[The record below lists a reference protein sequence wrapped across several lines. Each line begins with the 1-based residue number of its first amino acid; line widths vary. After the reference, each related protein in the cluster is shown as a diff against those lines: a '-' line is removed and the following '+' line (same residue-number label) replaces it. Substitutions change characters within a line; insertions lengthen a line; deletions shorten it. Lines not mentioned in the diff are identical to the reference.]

1 MKPGHQTS
9 AWGSGTSDASFFNLK
24 CLWSMRYQC
33 SSPRHTWGSTFLV
46 RGWGSSLKGWWEG
59 GGGWWKWGSKVRVW
73 VAAVDTCLCEW
84 ERQKC
89 TGVLWPVHT
98 RHTAAYIYPSSL
110 TSPPDFS
117 STQNWRDQVIKLVSG
132 SLPTERSI
140 YSLTQYVISWV
151 ISPPLYRVP
160 VSVQSTSDCQPT
172 ERRVKLSSL
181 RATLDWQTS
190 AGLCSDSVITRG
202 SVCCDQSAKHQ
213 HGMQI
218 FSNTKVIICHWL
230 KNTCFGG
237 KPKKL

>member
-1 MKPGHQTS
+1 MRRWWRVVEVRQQGEGVS
-9 AWGSGTSDASFFNLK
+9 GSCRHLFVWEKRERDRSVQVYSDL
-24 CLWSMRYQC
+24 YI
-33 SSPRHTWGSTFLV
+33 P
-46 RGWGSSLKGWWEG
+46 
-59 GGGWWKWGSKVRVW
+59 
-73 VAAVDTCLCEW
+73 DTL
-84 ERQKC
+84 Q
-89 TGVLWPVHT
+89 L
-98 RHTAAYIYPSSL
+98 ILYPSSL